1 MKFTFTKQQVIVP
14 IPLFLDENGIDTNSV
29 LVSVEIEGD
38 KVVITYKDGDK
49 R

>member
-1 MKFTFTKQQVIVP
+1 MKFTFIKQQVIIP
-14 IPLFLDENGIDTNSV
+14 IPLFLDENGIDTKAK

-49 R
+49 Q